1 MVGGV
6 VVYIYFD
13 EHVPPHFHAI
23 FAEHEAV
30 VSIESLSV
38 VEGKLPAAKLKKVL
52 VWAAANQDLLR
63 RKWAEITGK

>member
-38 VEGKLPAAKLKKVL
+38 VEGKLPAAKLKQVL
-52 VWAAANQDLLR
+52 AWAAANQDLLR